1 MLFIIIISII
11 VVVIIINIQRRKE
24 YDKMKEICIFKISRT
39 NINFIELKEDV
50 VSNKKQLTFF
60 MALAGRAKKDNI
72 SFSQDE
78 INLIMNVIKDHS
90 SPEEVAKINQTV
102 KLFKNRK

>member
-1 MLFIIIISII
+1 MNENLQWLSDERI
-11 VVVIIINIQRRKE
+11 
-24 YDKMKEICIFKISRT
+24 T
-39 NINFIELKEDV
+39 NIPKVKLDFLQKIFFESKNLTQKE
-50 VSNKKQLTFF
+50 QLPFF

-78 INLIMNVIKDHS
+78 INLIMEVIKDHS
-90 SPEEVAKINQTV
+90 SPEEVAKINQTI

>member
-1 MLFIIIISII
+1 MNDNMQWMSDARISDIPKAKLDFLQKI
-11 VVVIIINIQRRKE
+11 FFESKNLTPKE
-24 YDKMKEICIFKISRT
+24 
-39 NINFIELKEDV
+39 
-50 VSNKKQLTFF
+50 QLPFF

-78 INLIMNVIKDHS
+78 INLIMEVIKDNS
-90 SPEEVAKINQTV
+90 SPEEVAKINQTI

>member
-1 MLFIIIISII
+1 MNENLQWMSDERITSIPKVKLDFLQKI
-11 VVVIIINIQRRKE
+11 FFESKNLTQKE
-24 YDKMKEICIFKISRT
+24 
-39 NINFIELKEDV
+39 
-50 VSNKKQLTFF
+50 QLPFF

-78 INLIMNVIKDHS
+78 INLIMEVIKDHS
-90 SPEEVAKINQTV
+90 SPEEVAKINQTI

>member
-1 MLFIIIISII
+1 MNDNMKWMEDARISDIPKVKLDFLQKI
-11 VVVIIINIQRRKE
+11 FFESKNLTQKE
-24 YDKMKEICIFKISRT
+24 
-39 NINFIELKEDV
+39 
-50 VSNKKQLTFF
+50 QLPFF

-78 INLIMNVIKDHS
+78 INLIMDVIKDHS

>member
-1 MLFIIIISII
+1 MNDNIKWMSDTRISDIPKAKLDFLQKI
-11 VVVIIINIQRRKE
+11 FFESKNLTQKE
-24 YDKMKEICIFKISRT
+24 
-39 NINFIELKEDV
+39 
-50 VSNKKQLTFF
+50 QLPFF

-78 INLIMNVIKDHS
+78 INLIMDVIKSHS
-90 SPEEVAKINQTV
+90 TPEEVQKINQTV

>member
-1 MLFIIIISII
+1 MNENLQWMSDERI
-11 VVVIIINIQRRKE
+11 
-24 YDKMKEICIFKISRT
+24 T
-39 NINFIELKEDV
+39 NIPKVKLDFLQKIFFESKNLTQKE
-50 VSNKKQLTFF
+50 QLPFF

-78 INLIMNVIKDHS
+78 INLIMEVIKDHS
-90 SPEEVAKINQTV
+90 SPEEVAKINQTI

>member
-1 MLFIIIISII
+1 MNDNMKWMEDARIS
-11 VVVIIINIQRRKE
+11 NIPKVKLDFLQKIFFESKNLTQKE
-24 YDKMKEICIFKISRT
+24 
-39 NINFIELKEDV
+39 
-50 VSNKKQLTFF
+50 QLPFF
-60 MALAGRAKKDNI
+60 MALAGRAKRDNI

-78 INLIMNVIKDHS
+78 INLIMDVIKDHS

>member
-1 MLFIIIISII
+1 MNDNMKWMEDARISDIPKVKLDFLQKI
-11 VVVIIINIQRRKE
+11 FFESKNLTQKE
-24 YDKMKEICIFKISRT
+24 
-39 NINFIELKEDV
+39 
-50 VSNKKQLTFF
+50 QLPFF
-60 MALAGRAKKDNI
+60 MALAGRAKRDNI

-78 INLIMNVIKDHS
+78 INLIMDVIKDHS

>member
-1 MLFIIIISII
+1 MNENLQWMSDERI
-11 VVVIIINIQRRKE
+11 
-24 YDKMKEICIFKISRT
+24 T
-39 NINFIELKEDV
+39 NIPKVKLDFLQKIFFESKNLTQKE
-50 VSNKKQLTFF
+50 QLPFF

-78 INLIMNVIKDHS
+78 INLIMEVIKDHS
-90 SPEEVAKINQTV
+90 SPEEVAKINHTI

>member
-1 MLFIIIISII
+1 MNDNIKWMEDARISDIPKVKLNFLQKI
-11 VVVIIINIQRRKE
+11 FFESKNLTQKE
-24 YDKMKEICIFKISRT
+24 
-39 NINFIELKEDV
+39 
-50 VSNKKQLTFF
+50 QLPFF

-78 INLIMNVIKDHS
+78 INLIMEVIKDHS
-90 SPEEVAKINQTV
+90 TPEEVAKINQTV

>member
-1 MLFIIIISII
+1 MNDNMKWMADARISDIP
-11 VVVIIINIQRRKE
+11 
-24 YDKMKEICIFKISRT
+24 KMKLDFLQKIFFESKNLT
-39 NINFIELKEDV
+39 QKE
-50 VSNKKQLTFF
+50 QLPFF
-60 MALAGRAKKDNI
+60 MALAGRAKRDNV

-78 INLIMNVIKDHS
+78 INLIMDVIKDHS